1 MGKFNSVKG
10 DLIKLSL
17 EGSFDVI
24 CHGTNCFNT
33 QGKGIALQMKKTFGT
48 DTFKL
53 EAPIYKGDINK
64 LGQIDY
70 MNYELK
76 MSGCF
81 REDYVGVVTHDLGN
95 QLTVVNAYTQYGPGP
110 NLDYNAL
117 RLCLRKINHKFMG
130 KHIGLPLIG
139 CGIAGGI
146 WDINEFGIK
155 DAESSR
161 KYVQLQ
167 QKGFKDVKTII
178 QEELKDVDVTIVMLK
193 NEEE

>member
-1 MGKFNSVKG
+1 MKYQEINGNLIEMGLNAHFH
-10 DLIKLSL
+10 I
-17 EGSFDVI
+17 I
-24 CHGTNCFNT
+24 AHGTNCFNI

-117 RLCLRKINHKFMG
+117 RLCLRKINHMFPNQ
-130 KHIGLPLIG
+130 HIGLPLIG
-139 CGIAGGI
+139 CGIAGGV
-146 WDINEFGIK
+146 WDVSLLPKNEQITALPIG
-155 DAESSR
+155 
-161 KYVQLQ
+161 VV
-167 QKGFKDVKTII
+167 KDVKTII
-178 QEELKDVDVTIVMLK
+178 QEELKDMDITIVHYK
-193 NEEE
+193 K